1 MKWLAII
8 MKGQSTRLTRK
19 ELYEKVWSQSVS
31 SLAKEIGISDVG
43 LAKICKRY
51 NISRPSLGY
60 WAKKQAGI
68 KVQQKPLPK
77 EDDSGVIEIRGH
89 PSDNENTNQ
98 KKTSFKISKSLKRQ
112 LRSIVVPEILTEH
125 HPLVRQTAEVLRSL
139 QPNSTGLLE
148 SLRKHSLNVKVSPL
162 SLERALRIM
171 DALIKALEAM
181 GGSVSLTG
189 KSSEVS
195 IDGVSVAIG
204 IKEELARKRRDAKD
218 HNLDGYYEFGYNRYA
233 EGGIPSGKL
242 YLTIEDA
249 GFGYS
254 NGNCRQ
260 HWRDSESKRLEER
273 LGNFIVGILKAAT
286 HKRAQSH
293 PAPSVAECLPTD
305 SKESKD

>member
-60 WAKKQAGI
+60 WAKKQVGI

-112 LRSIVVPEILTEH
+112 LRSIVVPEILTE
-125 HPLVRQTAEVLRSL
+125 
-139 QPNSTGLLE
+139 
-148 SLRKHSLNVKVSPL
+148 KY
-162 SLERALRIM
+162 I
-171 DALIKALEAM
+171 
-181 GGSVSLTG
+181 
-189 KSSEVS
+189 
-195 IDGVSVAIG
+195 GV
-204 IKEELARKRRDAKD
+204 
-218 HNLDGYYEFGYNRYA
+218 
-233 EGGIPSGKL
+233 
-242 YLTIEDA
+242 
-249 GFGYS
+249 
-254 NGNCRQ
+254 
-260 HWRDSESKRLEER
+260 HW
-273 LGNFIVGILKAAT
+273 GQA
-286 HKRAQSH
+286 
-293 PAPSVAECLPTD
+293 
-305 SKESKD
+305 